1 MYATSNLLWRV
12 SSFKS
17 VKKSRGR
24 PKKALR
30 KIDEIRP
37 NVPNPN
43 PRKFLRSATVSFRVE
58 QSQKNLLDDRA
69 KAVGLS
75 RSEYLRKLCFYSLRY
90 FLSYGEYTLFVKRA
104 KRMELSEYEYA
115 RMILVNYLKDSE
127 PKK

>member
-1 MYATSNLLWRV
+1 V
-12 SSFKS
+12 SKFKS
-17 VKKSRGR
+17 IKRTRGR
-24 PKKALR
+24 PKKTLR
-30 KIDEIRP
+30 KINEIRP
-37 NVPNPN
+37 NIPNPN
-43 PRKFLRSATVSFRVE
+43 PRKFLRPSTISFRVE

-69 KAVGLS
+69 KAVGLN
-75 RSEYLRKLCFYSLRY
+75 RSEYLRKLCFFSLRY